1 MLRPTKELA
10 MRFQTDAIGL
20 TALILVLVA
29 YVLFGSVF
37 LFRKRPPQ
45 TEDNKRAPAATF
57 GIVLQ
62 GVGFALLWTAPRQR
76 WWPFPPSRAGEVALA
91 AAAVILAYASCWL
104 SIRAVQT
111 LGKQWAYAAR
121 VIKGHELITQ
131 GPYGTVRN
139 PIYLGM
145 FGLVLSMCLVFSR
158 WWSGLAAVVFFLIGN
173 HIRIRAEE
181 RLLRETFGDQF
192 EEYARGVPAFIPRP

>member
-1 MLRPTKELA
+1 
-10 MRFQTDAIGL
+10 
-20 TALILVLVA
+20 
-29 YVLFGSVF
+29 
-37 LFRKRPPQ
+37 
-45 TEDNKRAPAATF
+45 
-57 GIVLQ
+57 VLQ

-91 AAAVILAYASCWL
+91 AAALILAYASCWL

-111 LGKQWAYAAR
+111 LGKQWAYGAR

-181 RLLRETFGDQF
+181 QLLRETFGDQF
-192 EEYARGVPAFIPRP
+192 EEYARGVPAFIPRPWQ